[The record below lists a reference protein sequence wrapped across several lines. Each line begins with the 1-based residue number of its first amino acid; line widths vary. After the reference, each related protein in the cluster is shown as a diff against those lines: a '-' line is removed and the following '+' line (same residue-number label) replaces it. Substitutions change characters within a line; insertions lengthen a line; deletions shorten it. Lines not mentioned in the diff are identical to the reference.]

1 MSKPLQPQYASYKG
15 VIVDTLVKD
24 VMALG
29 EGVAVPA
36 DGLAGYGE
44 GCIWLLRFGPSGGNF
59 FINQGTR
66 TSCLFRPM
74 SSVIARH
81 IFGVAGAVAPGATG
95 SDIVVDV
102 ITLPANY
109 LAANAQGVNFTA
121 VGNFANNANTKRV
134 KLWFNATTAVVGSAI
149 TGGTLLADTGAVTTA
164 NLGWVVEG
172 AVIKRGTLGSNT
184 QTTESIG
191 AVSGTT
197 HDGVV
202 LNVDTTAVETAPILC
217 AVTINNTTTATD
229 AVLIE
234 FEADA
239 WN

>member
-1 MSKPLQPQYASYKG
+1 VSKPLQPQYASYKG

-24 VMALG
+24 VMAMG
-29 EGVAVPA
+29 EGAAVPA

-44 GCIWLLRFGPSGGNF
+44 GCIWELRFGPSGGNF

-74 SSVIARH
+74 DSVLARH
-81 IFGVAGAVAPGATG
+81 VPGVTGAFAPGTLG
-95 SDIVVDV
+95 GDYVVDV
-102 ITLPANY
+102 LTIPANY
-109 LAANAQGVNFTA
+109 LAFNNQGIELTSA
-121 VGNFANNANTKRV
+121 GNFAANANNKRI
-134 KLWFNATTAVVGSAI
+134 KLWFNATTAVIGSLI
-149 TGGTLLADTGAVTTA
+149 TGGTLLADTGTVATN
-164 NLGWVVEG
+164 NLGWVVQG
-172 AVIKRGTLGSNT
+172 AVFKRGALGSNT

-191 AVSGTT
+191 AVSGGT

-217 AVTINNTTTATD
+217 AVTINNTTNLTD
-229 AVLIE
+229 AVMSE
-234 FEADA
+234 FEIDA